1 MTYTCNLD
9 WFERTDTL
17 EPYVDTDSDYIERL
31 EEAQFVLDE
40 ITDADIEEFDVH
52 DAIRTIASHYGVVES
67 DLLEHYDER
76 QIILSYR

>member
-9 WFERTDTL
+9 WFERTNTL
-17 EPYVDTDSDYIERL
+17 EPHVDTDSDYIERL

-40 ITDADIEEFDVH
+40 ITDADIEEFDCC
-52 DAIRTIASHYGVVES
+52 DAITTIASHYGVVES

>member
-40 ITDADIEEFDVH
+40 ITDADIEEFDVC
-52 DAIRTIASHYGVVES
+52 DAVTVIASHYGVVES
-67 DLLEHYDER
+67 DLLEYYDER